1 MNLIHM
7 DAVSISLRTRTL
19 AVADDI
25 LGYWV
30 GVVLHFDTLIGTGA
44 LCVAYRDVASASI
57 CLSRANMA

>member
-30 GVVLHFDTLIGTGA
+30 GVVLHFDTLIGTA